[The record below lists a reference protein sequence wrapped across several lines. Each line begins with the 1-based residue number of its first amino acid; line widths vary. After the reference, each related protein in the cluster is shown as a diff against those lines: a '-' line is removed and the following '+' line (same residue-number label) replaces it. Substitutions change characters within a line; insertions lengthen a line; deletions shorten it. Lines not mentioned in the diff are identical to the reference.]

1 MTEKNKLQETTAPYS
16 QVFVQPE
23 DSPVLKVTFDNSS
36 NNQWG
41 YHTGGN
47 KPHPSGN
54 VVLTIYVPI
63 IHVHYLLMHNDQA
76 YTNHLLMHETGELL
90 MQIGCSL
97 LLLQESPWF

>member
-1 MTEKNKLQETTAPYS
+1 ML
-16 QVFVQPE
+16 VQPE
-23 DSPVLKVTFDNSS
+23 NSPVLMVTFDDNSS

-41 YHTGGN
+41 YHAGGN

-76 YTNHLLMHETGELL
+76 YLLMHETGELL

-97 LLLQESPWF
+97 LLLQESPWYFSMVPVV